1 MTCSTLKS
9 IMAEQAL
16 REEGTQT
23 LFEMIAHVSVQD
35 LLFLISNFWNFFL
48 CDDFIVLYLL
58 HILTVF

>member
-1 MTCSTLKS
+1 
-9 IMAEQAL
+9 MAEQAL